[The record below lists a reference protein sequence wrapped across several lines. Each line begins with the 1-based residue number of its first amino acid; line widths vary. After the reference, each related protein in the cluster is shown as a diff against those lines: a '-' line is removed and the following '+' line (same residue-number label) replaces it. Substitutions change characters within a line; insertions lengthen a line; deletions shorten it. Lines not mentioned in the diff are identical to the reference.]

1 MRRFR
6 LFLGQCVDNRRQIFF
21 IILSPYAFLSTPLH
35 YQKNFFLFTGD
46 SIIHLFFYLGKHK
59 AVTRSRNYPEP
70 ELPGAGTIPG
80 AELFLA
86 GAETELL
93 DRLWLRL

>member
-1 MRRFR
+1 MHFY
-6 LFLGQCVDNRRQIFF
+6 QP
-21 IILSPYAFLSTPLH
+21 PYIT
-35 YQKNFFLFTGD
+35 KRIFFLFTGD

-59 AVTRSRNYPEP
+59 AVMRSRNYPEP

>member
-1 MRRFR
+1 MHFYQPPSITKR
-6 LFLGQCVDNRRQIFF
+6 IFF
-21 IILSPYAFLSTPLH
+21 YLQETQLYIY
-35 YQKNFFLFTGD
+35 
-46 SIIHLFFYLGKHK
+46 FFYLGKHK
-59 AVTRSRNYPEP
+59 AVMRSRNYPEP